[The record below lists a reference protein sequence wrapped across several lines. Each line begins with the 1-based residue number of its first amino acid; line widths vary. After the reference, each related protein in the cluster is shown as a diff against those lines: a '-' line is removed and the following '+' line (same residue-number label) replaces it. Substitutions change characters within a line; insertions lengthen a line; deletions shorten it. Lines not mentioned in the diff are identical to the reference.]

1 MLPWSKY
8 LRAPKRRVVKV
19 MKKANALSLI
29 YDMWHKKIVADA
41 AEDRAR
47 VRFHILLVLRGP
59 RPVPCVDHLPCID
72 T

>member
-47 VRFHILLVLRGP
+47 VRCFHIRVL
-59 RPVPCVDHLPCID
+59 
-72 T
+72 